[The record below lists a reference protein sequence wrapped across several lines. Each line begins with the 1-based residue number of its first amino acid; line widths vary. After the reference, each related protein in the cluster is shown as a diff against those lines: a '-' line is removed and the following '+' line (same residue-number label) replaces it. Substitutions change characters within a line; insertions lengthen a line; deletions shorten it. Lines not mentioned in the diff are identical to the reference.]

1 MKNLR
6 PEDENIIKDI
16 RNLFRL
22 EKETKAVK
30 DRILRDIKNLFEH
43 QEENYY
49 KPVTNFWS
57 NKYIEYEGNSDK
69 KNYPLKNILIK
80 LFHIL
85 KTNNLQKSDRW
96 KIQLIIANYFI
107 YSIHNVKEHVCIQKV
122 ITQIMINEE
131 ADEVIKGLF

>member
-1 MKNLR
+1 MR
-6 PEDENIIKDI
+6 ATVI
-16 RNLFRL
+16 
-22 EKETKAVK
+22 
-30 DRILRDIKNLFEH
+30 
-43 QEENYY
+43 
-49 KPVTNFWS
+49 
-57 NKYIEYEGNSDK
+57 K

-96 KIQLIIANYFI
+96 KIQLTIANYFI